1 MALANDPAPYTRP
14 RYDEDGDFEYD
25 ESWFEN
31 NQVLT
36 KPGSIDDCKKIVIY
50 VVQTCLKGRCL
61 AIYSYRNV
69 TVDTRVVEETYDKIL
84 IHCKKK
90 LIIYLLEIVEKFVAK
105 FGDEHERT
113 QDLADVF
120 K

>member
-14 RYDEDGDFEYD
+14 RYDEDGDFECD

-36 KPGSIDDCKKIVIY
+36 KPGSIDNCKKIVIY

-61 AIYSYRNV
+61 VIYIYQNN
-69 TVDTRVVEETYDKIL
+69 TKTRTIEKLYNALL
-84 IHCKKK
+84 IHCKKR
-90 LIIYLLEIVEKFVAK
+90 LSSIC
-105 FGDEHERT
+105 
-113 QDLADVF
+113 
-120 K
+120 